1 MLWSIDI
8 DPEDWRPLSPD
19 EVVERILSRLEKR
32 HSGIVLMHDVQPHTA
47 AAVPKLL
54 VALKSHGYSIVH
66 VMAGKAEA
74 SAGTIDLAPFVP
86 IKDARRGAVVRNL
99 CAMASL
105 HFDWIVQCM
114 R

>member
-1 MLWSIDI
+1 MLWSVDI

-32 HSGIVLMHDVQPHTA
+32 HSGIVLMHDVQSHTA
-47 AAVPKLL
+47 AAIPKLL

-74 SAGTIDLAPFVP
+74 SAGD
-86 IKDARRGAVVRNL
+86 
-99 CAMASL
+99 
-105 HFDWIVQCM
+105 
-114 R
+114 